1 MLGADA
7 SCALV
12 SRGSALQRQECKK
25 RAGEAGEPNERPS
38 WKYLKGRVVSPL
50 EQARDELWHKF
61 KKTCKCFVYC
71 GMAARPLECPGKKHQ
86 DGPPKFL
93 LMG

>member
-12 SRGSALQRQECKK
+12 LRGSGWQRQEHKK
-25 RAGEAGEPNERPS
+25 RAGEAGEPNGRSS
-38 WKYLKGRVVSPL
+38 WKYLQGQVLSPC
-50 EQARDELWHKF
+50 ERARDELWHKF

-71 GMAARPLECPGKKHQ
+71 GMAARP
-86 DGPPKFL
+86 
-93 LMG
+93 